1 MDEISGRARPSGR
14 RAGALR
20 AGFLRRG
27 LGRGLAGALAAALSL
42 PAGPAGAVVGG
53 REAPEAA
60 AGAVMVLSSDGGVC
74 SAVVLAPDTVLTAAH
89 CAAGRAEH
97 RVHYKEGA
105 EPVLLE
111 LAGRAVHPGYDAGA
125 IAGRRRSIDLALLR
139 VASPLP
145 ARFVPARLAAENP
158 RAGESLVLSG
168 YGVVR
173 AGEARSTGTFR
184 SAALPVVEPY
194 GPSRI
199 LVWLKPA
206 AGPAGACQG
215 DSGGPIA
222 RGDGAVVAVT
232 AWVGGGPCGA
242 ISQGVLVGPQRAWL
256 DRTLGGWGR
265 SAAWD

>member
-1 MDEISGRARPSGR
+1 MDPISGRARPIGR
-14 RAGALR
+14 RARGLRVGA
-20 AGFLRRG
+20 RG
-27 LGRGLAGALAAALSL
+27 LGARLGSAALALGAL
-42 PAGPAGAVVGG
+42 AGPAGAVVGG
-53 REAPEAA
+53 REAPE
-60 AGAVMVLSSDGGVC
+60 GASGSVMVLSSDGGVC

-97 RVHYKEGA
+97 RVHYREGA
-105 EPVLLE
+105 EPVLVE
-111 LAGRAVHPGYDAGA
+111 VAGRAVHPGYDAGA

-139 VASPLP
+139 TATPLP
-145 ARFVPARLAAENP
+145 ARFAPARLAADGP

-168 YGVVR
+168 YGVAR
-173 AGEARSTGTFR
+173 AGEARTTGTFR
-184 SAALPVVEPY
+184 SASLPVVEPY

-222 RGDGAVVAVT
+222 RGDGAIVAVT

-242 ISQGVLVGPQRAWL
+242 ISQGVLLGPQRDWL
-256 DRTLGGWGR
+256 DRTLQGWGR
-265 SAAWD
+265 RAVWE